1 MELDGYGGTSFVH
14 LECHKSLGNLW
25 DSKTVSKFE
34 KNFLKFHFLKIFEV
48 ENLANLLFI
57 I

>member
-25 DSKTVSKFE
+25 DSRMVSNRKPLILF
-34 KNFLKFHFLKIFEV
+34 NNINIQLNGMYFYNIHF
-48 ENLANLLFI
+48 N
-57 I
+57 